1 MSNSLLYEFDKVL
14 STVPLRDVEQAYEFR
29 IKLIQYIEDAECNE
43 RLIEEK
49 GPW

>member
-1 MSNSLLYEFDKVL
+1 MNESLLYEFDKIL

-29 IKLIQYIEDAECNE
+29 IKLIQYMEDAECNAQ
-43 RLIEEK
+43 LIEEK